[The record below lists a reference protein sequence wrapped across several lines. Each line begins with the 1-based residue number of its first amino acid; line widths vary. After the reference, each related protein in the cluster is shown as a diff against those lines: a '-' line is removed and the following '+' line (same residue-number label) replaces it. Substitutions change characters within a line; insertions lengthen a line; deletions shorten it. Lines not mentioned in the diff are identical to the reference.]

1 MRGKRPE
8 DRRKGWRSEAG
19 NGEGE
24 EREKERERKR
34 KEKEGEKEKKEIA
47 ERPKPKTEPK
57 TKYSHLIDLK
67 LHSMKKTLF
76 MAVFAA
82 LVSLPML
89 AWGQKTIYFNDD
101 FASGLTSTNWNIP
114 ASSEIASAGGPAY
127 VVQFSQPSMVAVGW
141 CYDPGADFIGDQYGR
156 PVATTPLEGTY
167 ILVSHAHTLDSG
179 VDNMVTFDYIAY
191 AAAAGANRNFG
202 LMVRETGGEWDT
214 IYRLCGEGEAMP
226 AEGEGS
232 PAVKLPDTYGGKT
245 VELAF
250 FFTVSNQPEGSWY
263 AFFIGNV
270 MFASYYT
277 EPTVV
282 PSIAVGRFEYENFG
296 KKVRLNLRNGGSTTI
311 TEGSFSY
318 SLNGGEAVDA
328 GNLVRSSLAM
338 GASLTADIALSGDLT
353 EGMNVL
359 AVWPTSLN
367 EAPVADPDTIYWHFS
382 TDTAAASAYVPVM
395 EVFSASWC
403 KPCNTMNRYLNDA
416 LKTLYLEGKISP
428 VKFQQSGDRYAIAI
442 GNDRYMYY
450 YDMARGVIPAP
461 IYNAEANITDWTNQ
475 YVGMMT
481 RLKTE
486 AAEAHAR
493 KAMAGMELVNVVVDS
508 AAREISFE
516 VHVTPLADM
525 RLNLVPVVTEGTV
538 SKYTG
543 SNGETAFHWVALAAP
558 AGSYGEEVQLTAGE
572 TSVFSYKVDMTSTLV
587 EEYADLEVMCFLQ
600 DVATREIYNSCTF
613 DVREDENVSTE
624 KDELADVRLYPNPA
638 RGYFHVSGLENA
650 QIEIFDLM
658 GRKVYG
664 QEKAGGDVTIST
676 DGFEAGAYVVRISQD
691 GKVSVRKITVVK

>member
-1 MRGKRPE
+1 MG
-8 DRRKGWRSEAG
+8 
-19 NGEGE
+19 
-24 EREKERERKR
+24 
-34 KEKEGEKEKKEIA
+34 
-47 ERPKPKTEPK
+47 
-57 TKYSHLIDLK
+57 
-67 LHSMKKTLF
+67 
-76 MAVFAA
+76 
-82 LVSLPML
+82 
-89 AWGQKTIYFNDD
+89 
-101 FASGLTSTNWNIP
+101 
-114 ASSEIASAGGPAY
+114 
-127 VVQFSQPSMVAVGW
+127 
-141 CYDPGADFIGDQYGR
+141 
-156 PVATTPLEGTY
+156 
-167 ILVSHAHTLDSG
+167 
-179 VDNMVTFDYIAY
+179 
-191 AAAAGANRNFG
+191 
-202 LMVRETGGEWDT
+202 
-214 IYRLCGEGEAMP
+214 
-226 AEGEGS
+226 GEGS

-250 FFTVSNQPEGSWY
+250 FFTVSNQPAGSWY

-296 KKVRLNLRNGGSTTI
+296 KKVRLNLCNGGSTTI

-403 KPCNTMNRYLNDA
+403 GPCNTMNRYLNDA

-450 YDMARGVIPAP
+450 YDMTRGVIPAP
-461 IYNAEANITDWTNQ
+461 IYNAEVNITDWTNQ

-493 KAMAGMELVNVVVDS
+493 KAMAGMELVNVTVDS

-624 KDELADVRLYPNPA
+624 KDELAA
-638 RGYFHVSGLENA
+638 RF
-650 QIEIFDLM
+650 
-658 GRKVYG
+658 
-664 QEKAGGDVTIST
+664 ST
-676 DGFEAGAYVVRISQD
+676 
-691 GKVSVRKITVVK
+691 